1 MGSVVLLLLGGAA
14 MRQGEEE
21 DRAIESLLE
30 ACDNTLKVLRWRRYA
45 LYVAIVVIMGL
56 VGALWKVSVGC

>member
-1 MGSVVLLLLGGAA
+1 

>member
-1 MGSVVLLLLGGAA
+1 
-14 MRQGEEE
+14 MRQGGEE

-30 ACDNTLKVLRWRRYA
+30 ACDDMLKVLRWRRHA
-45 LYVAIVVIMGL
+45 LYAATVVIMGL